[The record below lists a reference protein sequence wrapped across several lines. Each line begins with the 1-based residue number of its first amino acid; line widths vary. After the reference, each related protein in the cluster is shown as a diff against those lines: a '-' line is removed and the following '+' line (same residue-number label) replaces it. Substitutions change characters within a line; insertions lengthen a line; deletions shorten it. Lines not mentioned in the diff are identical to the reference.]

1 MDKICV
7 DLLNL
12 IQNEFPLESRPYL
25 KISEKLGVSENQ
37 VIELLKDLKKDG
49 YIRRLGGIVNSKK
62 VGYYST
68 LCAAKVPKEKIK
80 EVSKIINSYEGVTH
94 NYIREHSFNMWF
106 TLTASSRESVKRILE
121 EIKSNT
127 GIEEIMELPSINLF
141 KINVSFNLKEKSY
154 V

>member
-25 KISEKLGVSENQ
+25 KISEKLEVSENQ

-62 VGYYST
+62 IGYYST
-68 LCAAKVPKEKIK
+68 LCAVKVPKEKIK
-80 EVSKIINSYEGVTH
+80 EVSKIINSYDGVTF
-94 NYIREHSFNMWF
+94 YKFI
-106 TLTASSRESVKRILE
+106 
-121 EIKSNT
+121 
-127 GIEEIMELPSINLF
+127 
-141 KINVSFNLKEKSY
+141 
-154 V
+154 

>member
-25 KISEKLGVSENQ
+25 KISEKLGVSEIK

-49 YIRRLGGIVNSKK
+49 YIRRLGGIV
-62 VGYYST
+62 
-68 LCAAKVPKEKIK
+68 
-80 EVSKIINSYEGVTH
+80 
-94 NYIREHSFNMWF
+94 M
-106 TLTASSRESVKRILE
+106 
-121 EIKSNT
+121 
-127 GIEEIMELPSINLF
+127 MELPSINLF
-141 KINVSFNLKEKSY
+141 KINVSFNLKEKNY